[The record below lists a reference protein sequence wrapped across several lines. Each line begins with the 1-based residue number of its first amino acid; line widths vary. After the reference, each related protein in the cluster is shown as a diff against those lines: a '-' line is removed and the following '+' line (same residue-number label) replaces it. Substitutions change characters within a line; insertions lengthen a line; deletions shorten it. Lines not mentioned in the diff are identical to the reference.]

1 MKPNVQEWYDELTEE
16 YNVKKLMFFG
26 DFNGSAI
33 EKELPKL
40 EKLQKMLCT
49 PQALKMV

>member
-1 MKPNVQEWYDELTEE
+1 MKLMCRIIYDELTEE

-33 EKELPKL
+33 EKLPKL

>member
-1 MKPNVQEWYDELTEE
+1 
-16 YNVKKLMFFG
+16 MFFG

-33 EKELPKL
+33 EKELPKIR
-40 EKLQKMLCT
+40 KNYKKMLCT